1 MLTAQTF
8 RSELEAVAPNQ
19 RDAWVDQAFGLD
31 DLPDDRELPVG
42 CVPYLPC
49 PVDLILRAV
58 DRAAVGAGDVFV
70 DIGSGVGRVTTLV
83 HLLTG
88 ASTVGIEIQPHLAAR
103 SRALAE
109 RMDLPRVNVVV
120 GEADRLAGDVT
131 IGTVFFLYCPFS
143 GPRLER
149 VIDQLGAIAEKHLI
163 RVCAVDLPLPARP
176 WLEPIGQLTDGLAVF
191 RSTYERRQRL

>member
-1 MLTAQTF
+1 VLTPQTF
-8 RSELEAVAPNQ
+8 RSELEAVAPTK

-31 DLPDDRELPVG
+31 DIPDDRELPVG

-49 PVDLILRAV
+49 RVDTILRAV
-58 DRAAVGAGDVFV
+58 DRAAVGPADVFV

-88 ASTVGIEIQPHLAAR
+88 ASTIGIEFQPHLAAR

-149 VIDQLGAIAEKHLI
+149 VMDQLGAIAEKHMI

-191 RSTYERRQRL
+191 RSVQRRQRL